1 MPEWTTTVRYDI
13 VNRYPTK
20 LRYWTYADNALWTNQ
35 FDELVSG
42 RALAI
47 ALAIGL
53 EVAKV
58 PNMADLISRSTVCLA
73 VWVDCSIIYKP
84 GFKYI

>member
-1 MPEWTTTVRYDI
+1 MRRSVKPISNY
-13 VNRYPTK
+13 
-20 LRYWTYADNALWTNQ
+20 LLTYANNALRADQ
-35 FDELVSG
+35 LDELVGG
-42 RALAI
+42 RSLAI
-47 ALAIGL
+47 ALSIGL

>member
-1 MPEWTTTVRYDI
+1 MRRS
-13 VNRYPTK
+13 VNSISNC
-20 LRYWTYADNALWTNQ
+20 LLTYANNALRADQ
-35 FDELVSG
+35 LDELGGS
-42 RALAI
+42 ALAI
-47 ALAIGL
+47 ALSIGL